1 MGASFYGVKDTVQL
15 LADLGA
21 DVNKVDSNGVSGA

>member
-1 MGASFYGVKDTVQL
+1 MWASVNGHMDTVQL

-21 DVNKVDSNGVSGA
+21 DVNEVSNSGWTGA